1 MPPAIVF
8 DIDGTLVTFQFDVQG
23 TRKVLIDLL
32 TSRGYDT
39 SGLGLRSPTQ
49 SILEAAKAQAQA
61 SGKPDEFDKLRIQ
74 IFSVLDEFEIA
85 SVDSTMV
92 FPGTQ
97 QTLDYLRA
105 RGVRTAVMSNSGRRA
120 ALRALEKAGI
130 LDRFEFVLTR
140 DETFTLKPRPEGILL
155 AVQKLGLSADD
166 VFYVGDSTYDI
177 IASKRAGVKVVS
189 VATGNYDEARL
200 KAEGADLV
208 IAGITELPA
217 VLGL

>member
-1 MPPAIVF
+1 MPQAIVF

-23 TRKVLIDLL
+23 TRKALIDLL
-32 TSRGYDT
+32 TSRGYDA
-39 SGLGLRSPTQ
+39 SGLGLKSPTQ
-49 SILEAAKAQAQA
+49 SILEAAKAQAEA
-61 SGKPDEFDKLRIQ
+61 SGKSEEFDKLRAQ

-105 RGVRTAVMSNSGRRA
+105 RGVRTAVMSNSGRKA
-120 ALRALEKAGI
+120 AVRALEKAGI

-140 DETFTLKPRPEGILL
+140 DETFTMKPRPDGILL

-200 KAEGADLV
+200 KAEGADQV

>member
-23 TRKVLIDLL
+23 TRKALIDLL
-32 TSRGYDT
+32 ASRGYDT

-49 SILEAAKAQAQA
+49 SILEAVKEQAET
-61 SGKPDEFDKLRIQ
+61 SGKPEDFDRLRAQ

-85 SVDSTMV
+85 SVDSTTV

-97 QTLDYLRA
+97 QTLDYLRV
-105 RGVRTAVMSNSGRRA
+105 RGVRTAVMSNSGRKA
-120 ALRALEKAGI
+120 AVRALEKAGI

-140 DETFTLKPRPEGILL
+140 DETFTMKPRPEGILL

-189 VATGNYDEARL
+189 VATGNYDEAKL
-200 KAEGADLV
+200 KAEGADQV